1 MQRFLAGLLLLLSAG
16 LLIYLKS
23 PMSYYLQPKQ
33 DRLLQIWERDLN
45 QLYSDPK
52 FQKVFTNLAKVEVH
66 FTDPQVAEEFSD
78 FKTPFKSSPENS
90 YILKIS
96 VTRWI
101 EKSEYGFVIQH
112 ELFDQDDDKL
122 YELGRTYRV
131 GLIF

>member
-1 MQRFLAGLLLLLSAG
+1 MRQFLAGLFLVTAAG

-23 PMSYYLQPKQ
+23 PVSYYMKPKQ
-33 DRLLQIWERDLN
+33 ERLFMLWSADLEQMNKN
-45 QLYSDPK
+45 QQ
-52 FQKVFTNLAKVEVH
+52 FQKVFSNIAKVEVH

-78 FKTPFKSSPENS
+78 FKTPFKSRPENT
-90 YILKIS
+90 YLLKIS

-101 EKSEYGFVIQH
+101 ERSEYGFVIQH
-112 ELFDQDDDKL
+112 ELFDNTEDKL